1 MVNKGSFFQRLKER
15 WGSGS
20 GVRVDTRNGGVRSG
34 SPASVQR
41 VEPEGGGRELAT
53 GAPIEAKSTRKL
65 TEREE
70 ALMALGTHFSEL
82 SAMLRGSHARV
93 DDQLTRLVTAASA
106 LTALPALSQQQL
118 DLLRGL
124 SAHMERQNAI
134 GEQVASTMTK
144 LPALLNNVE
153 SALQR
158 AAATDERTAST
169 VREFQTTMDRIHAS
183 MGKMV
188 EHSETQAKA
197 TQQLAEH
204 RDDNLRAV
212 ASDLER
218 SQQQAVR
225 ELQRASDEG
234 LQSLRRTQEDQ
245 SNRMQRLL
253 MENAGWNRAVLIGVG
268 LVVLSIGTVAV
279 LQLLK

>member
-20 GVRVDTRNGGVRSG
+20 GVRVDTRNGGARPG

-41 VEPEGGGRELAT
+41 VESDGRDLTT

-70 ALMALGTHFSEL
+70 ALIALGSHFSEL
-82 SAMLRGSHARV
+82 STMLRGSHARM
-93 DDQLTRLVTAASA
+93 DDQMTRLITAATT
-106 LTALPALSQQQL
+106 LTTLPALSQQQL

-124 SAHMERQNAI
+124 SLHMERQNTI
-134 GEQVASTMTK
+134 GEQVAATMTK
-144 LPALLNNVE
+144 LPALLHNVE

-158 AAATDERTAST
+158 AAATDERTATT

-234 LQSLRRTQEDQ
+234 LQSLRRGQEDQ
-245 SNRMQRLL
+245 SNRLQRLL